1 MAVNIVEIGT
11 VYDALETKIV
21 GTLTTEYDAG
31 RLKGKEY
38 SEVMT
43 AAISALISSSVTSVL
58 EQPVKDAQV
67 NLIEEQIAASI
78 SETAV
83 KEAMK
88 DAQVNLIEEQILA
101 STADT
106 IRNDAESIKKIA
118 LMTEQITASQA
129 DTNVKEAMK
138 NAQVLDMKVK
148 DYALLANTQKDIEL
162 KDMEIAKASKDA
174 LFIDAKINSLGIEDA
189 IKQSQSVADVATKG
203 AQLTLIT
210 AQTSGE
216 HAKTL
221 LTGRQKDYYDDQ
233 KMLKVLDSAANAL
246 GMYAAGDTLIPA
258 GLENSFAARIT
269 TELA

>member
-1 MAVNIVEIGT
+1 MAVNIIEIGT

-43 AAISALISSSVTSVL
+43 AAISALISSSVMSVL
-58 EQPVKDAQV
+58 EQPLKD
-67 NLIEEQIAASI
+67 
-78 SETAV
+78 
-83 KEAMK
+83 
-88 DAQVNLIEEQILA
+88 
-101 STADT
+101 
-106 IRNDAESIKKIA
+106 
-118 LMTEQITASQA
+118 
-129 DTNVKEAMK
+129 
-138 NAQVLDMKVK
+138 AQVLDMKVK

-189 IKQSQSVADVATKG
+189 IKQTQSTADVATKG

-210 AQTSGE
+210 AQTGGE
-216 HAKTL
+216 NAKTL
-221 LTGRQKDYYDDQ
+221 LTGRQKEYYDDQ

-246 GMYAAGDTLIPA
+246 GMYAAGDTLIPV
-258 GLENSFAARIT
+258 GLENAFATRIT
-269 TELA
+269 AELA